1 MNTLPEEVLMPD
13 FTGNADDVDDDL
25 FRTCVMS
32 RKAHWISCFPR
43 LKRPPD
49 GLANLIVCKVHA
61 RLETCLFCITAIVF
75 LREVSL
81 ERL

>member
-49 GLANLIVCKVHA
+49 GLANL
-61 RLETCLFCITAIVF
+61 
-75 LREVSL
+75 SM
-81 ERL
+81 